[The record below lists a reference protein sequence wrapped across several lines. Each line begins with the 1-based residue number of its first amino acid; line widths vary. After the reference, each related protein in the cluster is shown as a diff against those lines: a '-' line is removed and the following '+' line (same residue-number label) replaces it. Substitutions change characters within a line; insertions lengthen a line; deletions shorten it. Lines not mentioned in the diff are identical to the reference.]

1 MKKVVTIPMIVGV
14 LGTVSRSLGRHMD
27 QTEVTI
33 SIEHLQKTIII
44 TEVVI
49 NMGNSLIKGTLRKR
63 D

>member
-27 QTEVTI
+27 QTEVTTR
-33 SIEHLQKTIII
+33 IEHLQKTIII

-49 NMGNSLIKGTLRKR
+49 NMGNSLMKGTLRKR